1 MTDVTNSYLF
11 NNLGHI
17 SSDFSDQSQKNI
29 HNTKFA
35 NYTISN
41 FFNER
46 ASSQYIDFA
55 TSYPTM
61 MASGTNGGAGLN
73 PQYVDVDSAL
83 ALGGDNER
91 PLEKLQLFPRPFL
104 TVPYL
109 GKGAGD
115 PTLESQLQQGE
126 SVSDKKSVSTVAESL
141 YGNYS
146 YDYPLLESKKTQ
158 FANPANSM
166 QELALA
172 GWERGGSATRDFGYG
187 VDGASNGGYQKP
199 VNRGY

>member
-1 MTDVTNSYLF
+1 MTDINNSYLF
-11 NNLGHI
+11 NNMGHL
-17 SSDFSDQSQKNI
+17 SSDVSDQSQKNI

-35 NYTISN
+35 NYTLSN
-41 FFNER
+41 FFNDR
-46 ASSQYIDFA
+46 ASSQYVDFA
-55 TSYPTM
+55 TSYPTI
-61 MASGTNGGAGLN
+61 MASGTNWGVGLN

-83 ALGGDNER
+83 SMGGDNER

-109 GKGAGD
+109 GRGAGD

-126 SVSDKKSVSTVAESL
+126 TVSDKKSVSTIAESL

-146 YDYPLLESKKTQ
+146 YEYPLLDSKREKA
-158 FANPANSM
+158 ANPANTI
-166 QELALA
+166 QELSLS

-187 VDGASNGGYQKP
+187 TDGAAGYQKP
-199 VNRGY
+199 VNRGF